1 MRKKRMR
8 KNHEKKTFFIDF
20 WIILGSPGGGRG
32 EPGHPRA
39 PPGDPRGAPGGTPG
53 DAGSAR
59 GPPGGGRGTPG
70 SARGRPG
77 GPRERPGGPWGRP
90 GDPRELP
97 GGGPGSIL
105 GLFWSDFGRLSTD
118 FGQVQNVEI
127 PKNDRN
133 PPVFNR
139 KIIHFGRLVFVS
151 VSLRGPRSPD
161 GDARGP
167 SIYIYTY

>member
-8 KNHEKKTFFIDF
+8 KNNEKKTFFIDF
-20 WIILGSPGGGRG
+20 GTILGSPGGGRG

-59 GPPGGGRGTPG
+59 GPPGGGRG
-70 SARGRPG
+70 
-77 GPRERPGGPWGRP
+77 
-90 GDPRELP
+90 LP

-105 GLFWSDFGRLSTD
+105 GLFWSDFGRFSTD
-118 FGQVQNVEI
+118 LGQVQNVEI
-127 PKNDRN
+127 PKNDRI
-133 PPVFNR
+133 PPVFDR
-139 KIIHFGRLVFVS
+139 KIINFGPLVFVS

-167 SIYIYTY
+167 SIYI